1 MIPALSDGERLARLR
16 LIRTDRVGPMVFRR
30 LIRTCGSA
38 AAALEALPEL
48 ARRGGGRRLEPC
60 TLAAAEAEL
69 AALDRLGAR
78 LVLLGEAD
86 YPALLAEITDAPPA
100 LAVIG
105 RLALLNVPAVGVV
118 GARNASGAGRR
129 IAADI
134 ARGLGDAGYAVV
146 SGLARGIDAAA
157 HQAALAS
164 GTIAVVAGG
173 IDVAY
178 PPENAVLQEAIG
190 RDGVIL
196 AEQPPGTV
204 PQATHFPRRNRV
216 ISGLARG
223 IVVVEAAAGSGS
235 LITARYA
242 ADQGR
247 EVFAVPG
254 SPLDPRARGTNDL
267 LRNGA
272 VLTESAADV
281 TAALE
286 GWRPPPPRAEAELG
300 EDDGEPTAEPTVL
313 DAARRRVLECLGPTP
328 IEVDEVLR
336 QCQITPAVARIVL
349 LELELAGRLERHPG
363 NKVAGSFI
371 DR

>member
-1 MIPALSDGERLARLR
+1 VGALSDAERLARLR
-16 LIRTDRVGPMVFRR
+16 LIRTERVGPMVFRR
-30 LIRTCGSA
+30 LIRIYGSGA
-38 AAALEALPEL
+38 ASLDALPEL
-48 ARRGGGRRLEPC
+48 ARRGGGKRLDPC
-60 TLAAAEAEL
+60 PREAAEAEI

-86 YPALLAEITDAPPA
+86 YPTLLAEVTDGPPA
-100 LAVIG
+100 LAVKG
-105 RLALLNVPAVGVV
+105 RLGLLIQPIVGVV
-118 GARNASGAGRR
+118 GARNASAAGRR

-134 ARGLGDAGYAVV
+134 ARGLGEAGYAVA

-157 HQAALAS
+157 HQATLAT

-178 PPENAVLQEAIG
+178 PPENARLQDQIA
-190 RDGVIL
+190 RDGALI

-223 IVVVEAAAGSGS
+223 LVVVEAAAGSGS

-281 TAALE
+281 TAALQ
-286 GWRPPPPRAEAELG
+286 GWRPPPPPSEADLAEG
-300 EDDGEPTAEPTVL
+300 EEAVPDEASTLE
-313 DAARRRVLECLGPTP
+313 AARRAVLEALGPVP
-328 IEVDEVLR
+328 IEVDEILR

-363 NKVAGSFI
+363 NKVSGSFI
-371 DR
+371 IR